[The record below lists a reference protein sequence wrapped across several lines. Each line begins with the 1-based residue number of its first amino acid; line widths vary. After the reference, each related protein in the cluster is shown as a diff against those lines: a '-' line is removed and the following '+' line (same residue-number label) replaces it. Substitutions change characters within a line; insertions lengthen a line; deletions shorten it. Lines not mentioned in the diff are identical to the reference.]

1 MTTKVKPIPD
11 GYHTMTPYLI
21 TKGGA
26 KAIEFYKKAFGAT
39 ELMRMPGPEGKVM
52 HAELQIGNSRF
63 MMADECP
70 EMQARSPLDLGGSPV
85 SLLLYVEDADSFFT
99 RAISAGAKEVKPL
112 KDQFYG
118 DRCGS
123 LSDPFGHIWH
133 VATHVED
140 VPPAEL
146 QKRAAAMC
154 QGQK

>member
-11 GYHTMTPYLI
+11 GYHTLTPYLI
-21 TKGGA
+21 TKGAA

-52 HAELQIGNSRF
+52 HAELQVGDSRF

-70 EMQARSPLDLGGSPV
+70 EMQARSPLELGGSPV
-85 SLLLYVEDADSFFT
+85 SLLLYVEDVDSFFN

-133 VATHVED
+133 VATHKED

-146 QKRAAAMC
+146 QKRAATMC